1 FGSVLSSEL
10 HDGAAI
16 SLLRSNEL
24 VRTRPEPNGNH
35 RWEGVIL
42 ACGPSIRSGLEL
54 AELSIVDV
62 APLVLH
68 SMGLPVPA
76 DMDGRVPE
84 AALRLGGLGGLGQPS
99 RPSAQ
104 PACAVATQP
113 SSGPPVA
120 VDPAEPG
127 YDSESELVILSRLRA
142 LGYLD

>member
-1 FGSVLSSEL
+1 
-10 HDGAAI
+10 AAI
-16 SLLRSNEL
+16 SILRSDDL
-24 VRTRPEPNGNH
+24 VRTRPEPKGNH
-35 RWEGVIL
+35 RWEGVFL

-84 AALRLGGLGGLGQPS
+84 AALLLGGLGGLGRPK
-99 RPSAQ
+99 RPSAKR
-104 PACAVATQP
+104 ACAVATQP
-113 SSGPPVA
+113 PGPPVA
-120 VDPAEPG
+120 VDPAGPG